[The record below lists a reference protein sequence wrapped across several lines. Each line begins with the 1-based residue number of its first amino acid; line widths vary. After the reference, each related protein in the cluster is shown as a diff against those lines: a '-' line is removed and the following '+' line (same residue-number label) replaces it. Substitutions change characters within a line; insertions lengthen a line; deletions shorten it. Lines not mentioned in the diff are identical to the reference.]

1 MNIALWIVQGILGAG
16 FIFSG
21 WMKAF
26 QYEKAKKS
34 WPWVNDV
41 SRWFV
46 FFIGIVELLGV
57 LGLILPQATGIA
69 PGLTPMAAF
78 GLAAIV
84 FFGAVFHVMRK
95 EYTNIG
101 VNIVFLV
108 LSLFVAVGRMLY

>member
-26 QYEKAKKS
+26 RYEKAKAS

-41 SRWFV
+41 SRGFV
-46 FFIGIVELLGV
+46 FFIGIVELIGV
-57 LGLILPQATGIA
+57 LGLILPQATDIA
-69 PGLTPMAAF
+69 PVLTPIAAI

-84 FFGAVFHVMRK
+84 LLGALFHAKRN
-95 EYTNIG
+95 EYRDIG
-101 VNIVFLV
+101 VNIVFLALAV
-108 LSLFVAVGRMLY
+108 FVAIGRM